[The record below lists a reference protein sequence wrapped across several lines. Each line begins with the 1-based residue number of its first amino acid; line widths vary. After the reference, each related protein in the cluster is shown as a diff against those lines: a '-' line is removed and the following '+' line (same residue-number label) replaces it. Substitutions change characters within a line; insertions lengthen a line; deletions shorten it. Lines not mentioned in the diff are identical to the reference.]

1 MNALSRHE
9 HCYVLCEVRFFEM
22 MVSRE
27 SHTKCLEITTENT
40 NGISKSIPNAD
51 HESRLQDDKQGVRSS
66 VWGAL
71 AQLVLSMETLFH
83 FCIHENVSLEMED
96 GHKLYTLAG
105 VTESRD
111 IFS

>member
-1 MNALSRHE
+1 MNALSPHE
-9 HCYVLCEVRFFEM
+9 HCYELFFEM
-22 MVSRE
+22 TLSRE
-27 SHTKCLEITTENT
+27 SRTKYLEITTENT
-40 NGISKSIPNAD
+40 NGISKSILNAD
-51 HESRLQDDKQGVRSS
+51 HESKLQDDKQGVRSS

-71 AQLVLSMETLFH
+71 TQLVLSMETLFH

-96 GHKLYTLAG
+96 GHKLYTLVG